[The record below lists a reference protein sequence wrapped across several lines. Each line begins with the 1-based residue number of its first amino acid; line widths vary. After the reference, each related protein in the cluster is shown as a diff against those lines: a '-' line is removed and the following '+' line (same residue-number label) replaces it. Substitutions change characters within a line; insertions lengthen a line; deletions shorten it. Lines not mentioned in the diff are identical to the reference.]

1 MRCSTYADLW
11 QYTINASYTPDTD
24 YVWDD
29 ISTDTGSQIMDSYD
43 SNFGNSAICEPQAP
57 IDTFQDYGMDDF
69 GAATEGAASVAIS
82 AALTSNT
89 MTELISQVNVL
100 LKEVTA
106 EAILPQYR
114 ALHSNQIQEKTPGDY
129 VTAADLASEA
139 MLKKGLTALLPGSQ
153 VVGEE
158 EISANPDLLD
168 ELDED
173 LPIWVIDP
181 LDGTINFV
189 KGIRGFAI
197 QLALVEKNVTTLAW
211 IHDPESGRTAW
222 AEKGKGAVVDG
233 EPLHIRPADQMKGV
247 LYASKFAPPEIA
259 EQVDKTRHLV
269 NEETPMYC
277 SAWEYM
283 RLCFNEI
290 DFCLFTRL
298 MPWDHAP
305 GSLIYTEAGGLSRCI
320 DGEEYTAGDME
331 KKGLLLAPN
340 EASWNA
346 LHHTLFGE

>member
-1 MRCSTYADLW
+1 MALGGVT
-11 QYTINASYTPDTD
+11 
-24 YVWDD
+24 
-29 ISTDTGSQIMDSYD
+29 
-43 SNFGNSAICEPQAP
+43 SA
-57 IDTFQDYGMDDF
+57 
-69 GAATEGAASVAIS
+69 AIS
-82 AALTSNT
+82 VVLTSNA
-89 MTELISQVNVL
+89 MTELISRVNVL

-106 EAILPQYR
+106 EAILPQYQ
-114 ALHSNQIQEKTPGDY
+114 ALHSDQIQEKTPGDY
-129 VTAADLASEA
+129 VTAADLSSEA
-139 MLKKGLTALLPGSQ
+139 MLKKGLITLLPGSQ

-158 EISANPDLLD
+158 EISDNPELLD
-168 ELDED
+168 ELDD
-173 LPIWVIDP
+173 DSPIWVIDP

-197 QLALVEKNVTTLAW
+197 QLALIENNVTVLAW
-211 IHDPESGRTAW
+211 IHDPESGQTAW

-233 EPLHIRPADQMKGV
+233 KPLIIEPGNQMKGV

-259 EQVDKTRHLV
+259 AQVDKTRHLV
-269 NEETPMYC
+269 DEEIPMYC

-320 DGEEYTAGDME
+320 DGENYKVADME
-331 KKGLLLAPN
+331 KKGLLLAPD
-340 EASWNA
+340 EASWDA
-346 LHHTLFGE
+346 LYHTLFGG